1 MKKTDLFKDRRDFF
15 SKLLITGTGSLAFL
29 SLSGCN
35 SSSDSAYKDVVS
47 SGTADNITNEL
58 TDEQK
63 DELFFIYQ
71 EEKLA
76 RDVYITLGNLYE
88 EAQTNTFA
96 SIQKSEQRHIDAAQI
111 LCEKYDID
119 ISEVNEDEVGNFVL
133 PVLQQ
138 YYDELVAQGSISL
151 LEAYKVGVFIEE
163 LDIDDLTHA
172 IEDLGMPEDVVNVY
186 ENLREGSYNHLEAYE
201 TAIEKY

>member
-15 SKLLITGTGSLAFL
+15 SKLLIAGTGSLGLL
-29 SLSGCN
+29 SLSGCG
-35 SSSDSAYKDVVS
+35 SSSSTD
-47 SGTADNITNEL
+47 TEQLNE
-58 TDEQK
+58 EQK

-76 RDVYITLGNLYE
+76 RDVYITLGNLYVN
-88 EAQTNTFA
+88 AATNTFA

-111 LCEKYDID
+111 LCEKYGID
-119 ISEVNEDEVGNFVL
+119 LSGVNESEVGNFVL

-138 YYDELVAQGSISL
+138 YYDDLVVQGSISL

-172 IEDLGMPEDVVNVY
+172 IEDLGMPADVVSTY
-186 ENLREGSYNHLEAYE
+186 TNLREGSYNHLEAYQ
-201 TAIEKY
+201 TAIENY